1 MKPIEIE
8 WDEDTLEHIARHGIR
23 KDDIKQVFKERVYLR
38 KRGNE
43 IHIIGRSLDK
53 IIFLILVPEKRKL
66 ITAREATE
74 EEKRLYTKRGK

>member
-23 KDDIKQVFKERVYLR
+23 KDDVEQVFKGRVYLR

-43 IHIIGRSLDK
+43 IDFS
-53 IIFLILVPEKRKL
+53 
-66 ITAREATE
+66 A
-74 EEKRLYTKRGK
+74 